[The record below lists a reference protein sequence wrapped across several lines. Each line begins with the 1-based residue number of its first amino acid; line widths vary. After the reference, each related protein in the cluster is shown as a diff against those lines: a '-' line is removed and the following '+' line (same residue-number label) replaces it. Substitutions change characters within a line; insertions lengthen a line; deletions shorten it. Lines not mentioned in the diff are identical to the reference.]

1 MIKKTTTFLFLIA
14 SDFICLYFC
23 FAVAFLIRGE
33 ILPVF
38 YPSFLERPIFFHI
51 YSTHFYMFSI
61 WALVFLFERLYTKRH
76 SFWEEMRLL
85 LTGISISFT
94 IIAVL
99 IFITQQYLLYSRVI
113 IFIAW
118 ILSLILFPLFRLF
131 TKTQL
136 IRFNMWKKRVLVIG
150 PINSTSTLIDA
161 IKKNKILG
169 YDVVGCLTA
178 DPGKIGQTISG
189 VKVLGHIEEIE
200 EWKEKVNFEDIIVTL
215 PDVPRDQLIP
225 LMKRWENVSET
236 IRLIPR
242 TGDLITTGVE
252 IENIG
257 NVLSLTV
264 RRNLA
269 KPWNILIKAVF
280 EMLLALVSLVIV
292 SPFFLVLALAIKLD
306 SKGPVF
312 FIQERCGK
320 WGKKFKLIKFRSMF
334 VDADLRLE
342 SYLKE
347 DQKAQEEWQQFKK
360 LKTFDPRVTRI
371 GKILRRFSLDE
382 LPQILNVLNGK
393 MSLIGPRP
401 YILEELKEVESV
413 KSIILQVKPGISGL
427 WQTSGRSNLSFN
439 ERLVIDEYYIRN
451 WSFWL
456 DIVIL
461 IKTIKTFSKGEGAF

>member
-1 MIKKTTTFLFLIA
+1 MFLIA
-14 SDFICLYFC
+14 SDFACLYLC
-23 FAVAFLIRGE
+23 FAIAFLLRGE
-33 ILPVF
+33 LIPVF
-38 YPSFLERPIFFHI
+38 YSSLLDRPIFFHI
-51 YSTHFYMFSI
+51 YSTHFYMFFV
-61 WALVFLFERLYTKRH
+61 WALVFLYEKLYTKRH
-76 SFWEEMRLL
+76 SFWEEARLL
-85 LTGISISFT
+85 LTGTSISFT
-94 IIAVL
+94 IIALL
-99 IFITQQYLLYSRVI
+99 IFMTQQYLLYSRVI
-113 IFIAW
+113 ILLAW
-118 ILSLILFPLFRLF
+118 IISLILFPLFRLF
-131 TKTQL
+131 TKNQL
-136 IRFNMWKKRVLVIG
+136 IRFNMWKKKVLVIG

-169 YDVVGCLTA
+169 YEVVGCLTV
-178 DPGKIGQTISG
+178 DRGKIGQTISG
-189 VKVLGHIEEIE
+189 IKVLGHIDEIE
-200 EWKEKVNFEDIIVTL
+200 EWKEKVHFEDIIVTL

-225 LMKRWENVSET
+225 LMKRWEQVSET
-236 IRLIPR
+236 IRYIPR

-269 KPWNILIKAVF
+269 KPWNILIKVVF
-280 EMLLALVSLVIV
+280 EMLLALVFLVIV
-292 SPFFLVLALAIKLD
+292 SPLFLIFALAIKID

-312 FIQERCGK
+312 FIQERCGR

-334 VDADLRLE
+334 LDGDVRLD

-347 DQKAQEEWQQFKK
+347 DQNAREEWEQFNK
-360 LKTFDPRVTRI
+360 LKTYDPRVTKI

-382 LPQILNVLNGK
+382 LPQILNILNGK

-401 YILEELKEVESV
+401 YILEEFKEVESV

-439 ERLVIDEYYIRN
+439 ERLILDEYYIRN

-461 IKTIKTFSKGEGAF
+461 IKTIKAFSKGEGAF

>member
-1 MIKKTTTFLFLIA
+1 MVLIA
-14 SDFICLYFC
+14 SDFVCLYLC
-23 FAVAFLIRGE
+23 FAVVFLVRGE
-33 ILPVF
+33 VLTVF
-38 YPSFLERPIFFHI
+38 YPALLERPIFFHI
-51 YSTHFYMFSI
+51 YSSHFYMFFI
-61 WALVFLFERLYTKRH
+61 WACVFLYERLYTKRH
-76 SFWEEMRLL
+76 SFWDETRLL
-85 LTGISISFT
+85 LTGTTISFT

-99 IFITQQYLLYSRVI
+99 IFITQEYVQFSRLI
-113 IFIAW
+113 IFMAW
-118 ILSLILFPLFRLF
+118 MMSLVFLPLFRLF
-131 TKTQL
+131 TKNQL
-136 IRFNMWKKRVLVIG
+136 IRLNMWKKRVLVIG
-150 PINSTSTLIDA
+150 PINSTSTLIEA

-178 DPGKIGQTISG
+178 DPCKIGQTISG
-189 VKVLGHIEEIE
+189 VKVLGHMEEIE
-200 EWKEKVNFEDIIVTL
+200 EWKKKAPFEDIIVTL

-225 LMKRWENVSET
+225 LMKRWEQVSET
-236 IRLIPR
+236 IRYIPR

-257 NVLSLTV
+257 NLLSLTV

-269 KPWNILIKAVF
+269 KPWNIAIKAVF
-280 EMLLALVSLVIV
+280 EMMLALVSLIIF
-292 SPFFLVLALAIKLD
+292 SPVFLILALSIKLG

-312 FIQERCGK
+312 FVQDRCGR

-334 VDADLRLE
+334 MDADSRLE

-382 LPQILNVLNGK
+382 LPQIFNVLTGK

-439 ERLVIDEYYIRN
+439 ERLNLDEYYIRN

-461 IKTIKTFSKGEGAF
+461 LKTIKVSSKGEGAF